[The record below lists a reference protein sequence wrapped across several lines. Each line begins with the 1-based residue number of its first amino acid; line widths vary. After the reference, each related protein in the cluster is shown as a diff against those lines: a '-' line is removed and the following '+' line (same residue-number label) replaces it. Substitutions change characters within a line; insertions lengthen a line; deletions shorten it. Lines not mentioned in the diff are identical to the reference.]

1 MLAQPSTL
9 RAVRSTR
16 LRRAVVTL
24 LLAAAVVVVAAGP
37 AAAHAD
43 FLQSSPAAGQ
53 VLQSSP
59 KEIVLNF
66 TEPVEVQP
74 GSIRVFNTDEERLD
88 SGDVEASGST
98 VRLSLPE
105 LEDGSYVVTW
115 RATSTDAHP
124 IEGAFTFQ
132 VGAAGNATSR
142 EVANLADKLL
152 ATTKGDRAV
161 GTVYGAVRWFVFAA
175 MALLLGA
182 VAFCIAVLPSARSS
196 RRTRRVVWGSW
207 IALAV
212 TTLVGILLY
221 GPYVAGL
228 GFGDAFQWSV
238 IETTFGQRFG
248 QVWAA
253 RLGLLLAAAPVLFV
267 LLRRDEEGN
276 AREVPAWW
284 PPVALPLGV
293 AIAATPGLAGH
304 ASSGDWRTAAI
315 ISDTLHVLAMSA
327 WLGGL
332 VMLAVVLLP
341 GRHANELREVLPRW
355 SKVAFGC
362 VALIIATG
370 SFQTWRQVGGLEA
383 LRTTDFG
390 RILVVKIVLFS
401 VLLVLAAFS
410 REIVLRLYPTP
421 KSASRQMPVVAGGS
435 DDDEA
440 GDGGDWDPDETA
452 DLRRLRVSVLAEF
465 GVAVALLVATALL
478 VNAPPAKSDVAQGLG
493 EPAVGTTLDGDKVS
507 VDITL
512 TPGDKGQNDV
522 HVSALSPK
530 GAPKSVQELTI
541 TFSNAERGVKSLD
554 VPLRDLSPGHY
565 LSPGFDLPFDGDWQ
579 ITAKVLLS
587 EFDQE
592 TLTGTVEVE

>member
-1 MLAQPSTL
+1 MLAQPST
-9 RAVRSTR
+9 RRTVGSRR
-16 LRRAVVTL
+16 FRRAVVTL
-24 LLAAAVVVVAAGP
+24 LLGAAVVVVAAGP
-37 AAAHAD
+37 AGAHAD

-53 VLQSSP
+53 VLQTPP

-88 SGDVEASGST
+88 SGSVEASGST
-98 VRLSLPE
+98 VRMALPK
-105 LEDGSYVVTW
+105 LDDGSYVVTW

-142 EVANLADKLL
+142 EVTNLADQLL
-152 ATTKGDRAV
+152 AETKGDRAV
-161 GTVYGAVRWFVFAA
+161 GAAYGAVRWFVFAA

-212 TTLVGILLY
+212 ATVVGILLY

-238 IETTFGQRFG
+238 IETTLGQRFG
-248 QVWAA
+248 QVWAV
-253 RLGLLLAAAPVLFV
+253 RLGLLLVAAPVLFV
-267 LLRRDEEGN
+267 LLRRDSEGD

-355 SKVAFGC
+355 SKIAFGC

-410 REIVLRLYPTP
+410 REIVLRLYPLP
-421 KSASRQMPVVAGGS
+421 KAASGRVPVVAGGS
-435 DDDEA
+435 DDD
-440 GDGGDWDPDETA
+440 GDWDPDETG

-493 EPAVGTTLDGDKVS
+493 TPAVGTTLDGDQVS

-512 TPGDKGQNDV
+512 TPGDKGRNDV
-522 HVSALSPK
+522 HVSTLGPK
-530 GAPKSVQELTI
+530 GALKSVQELTI

-579 ITAKVLLS
+579 IAAKVLLS